1 MNKPFPN
8 PASVGLSS
16 FQLEDVEQHSRIS
29 TIDAIGQKAD
39 AAGRSRDGDPLSLN
53 RA

>member
-1 MNKPFPN
+1 MNKPFN
-8 PASVGLSS
+8 PASVGLRSY
-16 FQLEDVEQHSRIS
+16 QLEDVERHSRIS

-39 AAGRSRDGDPLSLN
+39 AAELTRDGDPFSLN